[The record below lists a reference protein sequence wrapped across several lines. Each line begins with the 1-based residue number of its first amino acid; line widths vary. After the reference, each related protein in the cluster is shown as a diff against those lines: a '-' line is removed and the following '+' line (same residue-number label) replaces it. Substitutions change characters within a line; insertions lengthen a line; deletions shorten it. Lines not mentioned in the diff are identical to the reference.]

1 MQWKGSIKKGLVY
14 NNPISSMDIMATIC
28 DLANI
33 KTNNKLDGVNLIPFL
48 KNEKNTVPHDR
59 LFWRKW
65 EQNAMA
71 IRKGNLKL
79 VSNRQMQTNLPKLY
93 NLSDDISEI
102 KDIKGT
108 SNLDVD
114 ELLNDWKDWNM
125 TNKDRYFP
133 TLGNDKWWER
143 NK

>member
-1 MQWKGSIKKGLVY
+1 
-14 NNPISSMDIMATIC
+14 MDLMATIC
-28 DLANI
+28 DLANV
-33 KTNNKLDGVNLIPFL
+33 KTKNKLDGVNLIPFL
-48 KNEKNTVPHDR
+48 KKEKKGEPHGV

-102 KDIKGT
+102 KDIKG
-108 SNLDVD
+108 SNNMDAD
-114 ELLNDWKDWNM
+114 EMLNDWEEWNKE
-125 TNKDRYFP
+125 NKDRYFP

-143 NK
+143 NKK